1 MNKQL
6 TEWEKIF
13 TNDMLNRGLIPKI
26 CINSVSSKQSQLKNE
41 KA

>member
-13 TNDMLNRGLIPKI
+13 ANDMLNRGLIPKI
-26 CINSVSSKQSQLKNE
+26 YINSVSNKQSQLKNE
-41 KA
+41 KG